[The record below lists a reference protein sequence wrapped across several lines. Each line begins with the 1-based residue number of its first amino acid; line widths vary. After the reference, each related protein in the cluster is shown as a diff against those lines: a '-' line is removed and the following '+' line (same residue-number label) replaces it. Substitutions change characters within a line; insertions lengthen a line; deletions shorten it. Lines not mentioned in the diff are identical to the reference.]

1 MKAIWES
8 NTPYSKFLI
17 SVGFILISAVLFT
30 FISTIGATLIYG
42 ISMVEMQNL
51 LANPTSPLAISV
63 LKFVQLVSSTGTFLL
78 PPFILALLFS
88 SHPTKYLS
96 LDVKPEK
103 YSFLLVAILMIVA
116 TPMINFL
123 GEINSYMHLPGFLK
137 GVEDWMRES
146 EDKAAQLT
154 EAFLKMKTTGDFVF
168 NLIMIGLLP
177 AIGEELVFRGVVQKI
192 FHQWS
197 RNIHV
202 AIWTTAFVFS
212 AMHMQFYGF
221 LPRMVLGGMLGYML
235 AWSGSLWLPIF
246 AHFVNNAGAVV
257 FMYLFQQGMTSIDPD
272 KIGTESELPVIAF
285 SLLLSALC
293 FLMLYKRRRLIS
305 QEEETVE
312 MNN

>member
-17 SVGFILISAVLFT
+17 SVGLILISAVLFT
-30 FISTIGATLIYG
+30 FISTIGATMIYG

-51 LANPTSPLAISV
+51 LANPSTPLAISV

-78 PPFILALLFS
+78 PPFILAALFS
-88 SHPTKYLS
+88 HFPLNYLS
-96 LDVKPEK
+96 LNVKPER
-103 YSFLLVAILMIVA
+103 YSFLILAILMIVA
-116 TPMINFL
+116 TPLINFL
-123 GEINSYMHLPGFLK
+123 GEINSHLHLPGFLK

-154 EAFLKMKTTGDFVF
+154 EAFLKMDTIGDFAF

-197 RNIHV
+197 RNIHI

-246 AHFVNNAGAVV
+246 AHFVNNAGAVI
-257 FMYLFQQGMTSIDPD
+257 FMYLFQKGVTSIDPD
-272 KIGTESELPVIAF
+272 KVGTESDWMEVIV
-285 SLLLSALC
+285 SIVLSIVL
-293 FLMLYKRRRLIS
+293 FEVLRRRNHKPIQLEEQPVVS
-305 QEEETVE
+305 Q
-312 MNN
+312 